1 MNKERP
7 GARPGSPLP
16 EYHPTP
22 QTPLTDDPQAPEQPE
37 LELDYAIPPNIV
49 RMANGEVVDVG
60 WIVPARGVPPGSPM
74 PWTGRTVRGSRIGR
88 FNTMTAAIAA
98 LRRKDRKERERSL
111 RACR

>member
-1 MNKERP
+1 MNDKVSP
-7 GARPGSPLP
+7 GARPGSPLS
-16 EYHPTP
+16 EYRPTP
-22 QTPLTDDPQAPEQPE
+22 EERLTDDPQAPEQQE
-37 LELDYAIPPNIV
+37 LELDYADRPNIV

-98 LRRKDRKERERSL
+98 LRRKDRKERL
-111 RACR
+111 QQ